1 MRKYINASLFGL
13 LVFPG
18 AFALQPGAATID
30 VETTSSRLWV
40 KGTSSVRAWECQA
53 PVFTTNIFAT
63 GEDAL
68 GRVLA
73 GEKSIDSVLVSIP
86 SATLDCH
93 NGTMTGHMKKAIKV
107 AEFDS
112 ITFAVKAYTLATADS
127 GMTVSLDGSLTL
139 GGVTKDVTI
148 TAEAKAGPEGML
160 QLTGKHELSMKDYGL
175 KAPSLMLGTMKVRD
189 KVTVGF
195 DLLLKN

>member
-1 MRKYINASLFGL
+1 MRKSLNISLFGL

-18 AFALQPGAATID
+18 AFALQPAPATID
-30 VETTSSRLWV
+30 VESASRIWV

-53 PVFTTNIFAT
+53 PVFNTHIVAS

-68 GRVLA
+68 GGVLA
-73 GEKSIDSVLVSIP
+73 GEKAIDSVIVSIP
-86 SATLDCH
+86 SATLDCR

-107 AEFDS
+107 AEFDA
-112 ITFAVKAYTLATADS
+112 ITFAVRDYTMAAADS
-127 GMTVSLDGSLTL
+127 GMTVTLEGSLTL

-148 TAEAKAGPEGML
+148 TALAKAGPEGTL
-160 QLTGKHELSMKDYGL
+160 QLTGKHELSMKDHGL
-175 KAPSLMLGTMKVRD
+175 KAPSLMLGTMKVHD